1 MQTIKYVFI
10 LSTGLLIR
18 NAAAQNYNIDWHK
31 VSGGGAVSANGQ
43 YAINGTIGQHDA
55 GGAMA
60 GGNYS
65 LTGGFWAIY
74 AVQTPG
80 SPTLYIVKSGANA
93 ILYWPAPSTGYL
105 LESNSSLQAPGGWAT
120 VTPGPVS
127 MGGFNYVTNQMVPG
141 KVFYRLR
148 HP

>member
-60 GGNYS
+60 GEIIRS
-65 LTGGFWAIY
+65 P
-74 AVQTPG
+74 AVSGRSTRCKRRAHRR
-80 SPTLYIVKSGANA
+80 STL
-93 ILYWPAPSTGYL
+93 
-105 LESNSSLQAPGGWAT
+105 
-120 VTPGPVS
+120 
-127 MGGFNYVTNQMVPG
+127 
-141 KVFYRLR
+141 
-148 HP
+148 